1 MAHHAYLYIGAHEP
15 GIRAA
20 RAFAAENLGIDGANH
35 SDLAVFSYEGL
46 FPKEHA
52 HRIITLASQAPVE
65 GDKKL
70 IVIAAGRL
78 FPPSQNAL
86 LKLFEEPSEGTTL
99 ILIVPAEGMLL
110 PTLRSRLIELPRA
123 EGEIDESA
131 RLFLSS
137 SRTEREKLVAKLVA
151 RVKSDNKDED
161 KQAARMEAVRIAE
174 GLIRVAH
181 ARQQEASGEEK
192 ESLTLLLADLDR
204 FMPILHTSSA
214 PLKLIF
220 EHLLIVM
227 PESLSK

>member
-1 MAHHAYLYIGAHEP
+1 MAHHAYLYIGAHEA
-15 GIRAA
+15 GISAA
-20 RAFAAENLGIDGANH
+20 RAFAAENLGIEGASH
-35 SDLAVFSYEGL
+35 PDVAVFSYEGL
-46 FPKEHA
+46 FPIDHA
-52 HRIITLASQAPVE
+52 RRIITFASQAPME
-65 GDKKL
+65 GDTKL

-78 FPPSQNAL
+78 FPPAQNAL

-123 EGEIDESA
+123 EGEINEVA
-131 RLFLSS
+131 RIFLRS
-137 SRTEREKLVAKLVA
+137 SRTDREKIVAKLVT
-151 RVKSDNKDED
+151 RVKSDKDDE
-161 KQAARMEAVRIAE
+161 KQAARIEAVRLAE
-174 GLIRVAH
+174 GLIRAAYVG
-181 ARQQEASGEEK
+181 RQNAKGEEA
-192 ESLTLLLADLDR
+192 ENLTLFLRDLDH

>member
-1 MAHHAYLYIGAHEP
+1 MAHHAYLYIGAPEA
-15 GIRAA
+15 GILAA
-20 RAFAAENLGIDGANH
+20 RAFAAEKLGIAGTGH
-35 SDLAVFSYEGL
+35 PDLAIFSYEGL
-46 FPKEHA
+46 FPIDHA
-52 HRIITLASQAPVE
+52 RRIITFASQAPVE

-78 FPPSQNAL
+78 FPPAQNAL

-99 ILIVPAEGMLL
+99 ILVVPAEGMLL

-123 EGEIDESA
+123 EGEIDETA
-131 RLFLSS
+131 RIFLSS
-137 SRTEREKLVAKLVA
+137 TRTEREKMVAKLVS

-174 GLIRVAH
+174 GLIRAAH
-181 ARQQEASGEEK
+181 LRLLKAKGEEA
-192 ESLTLLLADLDR
+192 ENLIVFLRDLNT

-220 EHLLIVM
+220 EHILIVM
-227 PESLSK
+227 PENLWK